1 MGLSIGGGILIGGGV
16 SLVPEYTTGVVFAAL
31 RDSPGIAAYPW
42 TSGSGFGTKYANPAT
57 PLSCLIEVGI
67 DVTAQKDAVAVTSGG
82 QYQPF
87 VEAYKWNSA
96 TGFGTKFA
104 NPSVAPASQGYAT
117 NCIKFNPAGTVVV
130 VGTNQNPYI
139 AAYEWNSTTG
149 FGAKYSNPGT
159 TSPQSID
166 SLAWSPAGDA
176 IVVGGQNSSN
186 IAFISAYQ
194 WSNGFGTKFNA
205 TYNMTGSG
213 TQPNDISQIAFNPA
227 GNVVA
232 VSFVASALPPP
243 IMVFPW
249 NSSTGFGT
257 QYSNAANFGATN
269 NASGVAFNTTG
280 TAILYSA
287 SSTVLEA
294 FAWSNATGF
303 GTKYSNPASAP
314 ASTGRIARS
323 PTGAAFAMAMGS
335 NGICVYDWDNTT
347 GFGTKYTQD
356 TSSNIVYDV
365 AFTT

>member
-1 MGLSIGGGILIGGGV
+1 MGILIGPGISFGTGI

-31 RDSPGIAAYPW
+31 RDAPSIAAYPW

-57 PLSCLIEVGI
+57 PLSCFIEVGI
-67 DVTAQKDAVAVTSGG
+67 DVTPQKDAVVITSGY
-82 QYQPF
+82 QTQPF
-87 VEAYKWNSA
+87 IEAYKWNSA

-104 NPSVAPASQGYAT
+104 NPSVMPASNGYST
-117 NCIKFNPAGTVVV
+117 TSVKFNPAGTVVV
-130 VGTNQNPYI
+130 VGTNQSPYI
-139 AAYEWNSTTG
+139 AAYAWNSNTG
-149 FGAKYSNPGT
+149 FGAKYSDPGT
-159 TSPQSID
+159 NTGATVNT
-166 SLAWSPAGDA
+166 LAWTPSGDA
-176 IVVGGQNSSN
+176 IVVGGNG
-186 IAFISAYQ
+186 AFISAYQ

-205 TYNMTGSG
+205 SWSMSGGGS
-213 TQPNDISQIAFNPA
+213 QPTDINQVAINPS

-232 VSFVASALPPP
+232 VGFAGGALSPP
-243 IMVFPW
+243 IMAFPFS
-249 NSSTGFGT
+249 SSTGFGA
-257 QYSNAANFGATN
+257 QYSNAANFGAVKD
-269 NASGVAFNTTG
+269 ALGVSFNTTG
-280 TAILYSA
+280 TAIMYSA
-287 SSTVLEA
+287 AAGAVLEA

-314 ASTGRIARS
+314 ASVGHIAKS